1 MVAFAS
7 GSASERYRESRLSA
21 PDIINIMSM
30 EHDKHDK
37 QHLRRHGRVNTQY
50 SVLTDNLADNHCD
63 DGLMSM
69 TSLGVLGGVL

>member
-30 EHDKHDK
+30 EHDK
-37 QHLRRHGRVNTQY
+37 QHLRKHGRVNTQY
-50 SVLTDNLADNHCD
+50 LVLTDNLADNHCD